1 MDTERSAFSVDSA
14 AGASVSEK
22 RMVSNYCLC
31 DVYDSIRTIRGGNRG
46 GGGVLWVRTPLLG
59 TPKLQKEKQMLCAGG
74 RMQCI
79 LVLNS

>member
-46 GGGVLWVRTPLLG
+46 GGASCGSGPPFWEHPNFKRRGKCYVR
-59 TPKLQKEKQMLCAGG
+59 AGA
-74 RMQCI
+74 C
-79 LVLNS
+79 NAF